1 VTWMTDDTRVVHLCR
16 HGKVENPKRVLYSR
30 LPGFHLS
37 ERGRDMAQRLGDHFA
52 NMPLTHLRVSPLE
65 RAQETM
71 APIAARHPD
80 LPVVVDW
87 RLIEADSSMQ
97 GQAMGPLSI
106 GLARPSN
113 WHYFVRPSRSNWGE
127 PNDTMA
133 ARMLAAIADAA
144 HCAGP
149 GGRAVMVSHQAP
161 IWVTRCFTEGR
172 HLFNI
177 PLTRQCALASV
188 TTFTVA
194 GDGSIEFVS
203 YEDIIG

>member
-1 VTWMTDDTRVVHLCR
+1 MDDVRIVYLCR
-16 HGKVENPKRVLYSR
+16 HGLVENPQHVLYSR

-37 ERGRDMAQRLGDHFA
+37 ERGRAMAQRLGDHFA
-52 NMPLTHLRVSPLE
+52 EVPLTHLRVSPLE

-71 APIAARHPD
+71 VPIAARHPD
-80 LPVVVDW
+80 LPVVVDP
-87 RLIEADSSMQ
+87 RLIEADSRLQ
-97 GQAMGPLSI
+97 GQTKGPLSL

-113 WHYFVRPSRSNWGE
+113 WHYFVRPSRSGWGE
-127 PNDTMA
+127 PNDEMA

-149 GGRAVMVSHQAP
+149 GGQAVLVSHQAP
-161 IWVTRCFTEGR
+161 IWVARCYAQGR
-172 HLFNI
+172 RLFNV

-188 TTFTVA
+188 TTFTVS
-194 GDGSIEFVS
+194 GDEHIEFTE